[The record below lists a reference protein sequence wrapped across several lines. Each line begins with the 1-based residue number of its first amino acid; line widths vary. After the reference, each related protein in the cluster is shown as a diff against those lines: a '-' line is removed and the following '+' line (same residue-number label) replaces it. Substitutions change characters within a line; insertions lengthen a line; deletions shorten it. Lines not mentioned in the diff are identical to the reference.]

1 MKRLTLLAALLTG
14 SIFGQTPAVPPIE
27 VNYILSTDKI
37 VASAN
42 TSAAYVD
49 GIMFTAAFSDGR
61 VETKI
66 VHRNRLQKAPS
77 VAMFSFDPAKARP
90 LNIVAATLS
99 SVYTAGLTVQ

>member
-1 MKRLTLLAALLTG
+1 MKRLLILATLVTG
-14 SIFGQTPAVPPIE
+14 SILAQTPATSPIE

-42 TSAAYVD
+42 TSAAYTD

-66 VHRNRLQKAPS
+66 VHRNRLQKEPS

-90 LNIVAATLS
+90 LNILAATLS